1 LQSIRS
7 TKTVRSPSK
16 FFVLRKKIMGPSYYQ
31 VKKDAEIVFFA
42 QRGYTQACALQ
53 ISRSDP
59 SSVYGWR
66 SRGAEP
72 QLAI

>member
-1 LQSIRS
+1 
-7 TKTVRSPSK
+7 
-16 FFVLRKKIMGPSYYQ
+16 MGPSYYQ